1 MRDLAAEHSRDR
13 QELEDSIDQLS
24 RQIKLKQLIIDNF
37 VPPEVKARLLER
49 AEYDEDEDAWRLGAV
64 AAFDAPKSFAISR
77 PDSGWRWR
85 GERIML
91 VQLDM
96 PIRTTRDFR
105 PPEIAP
111 NLQAA
116 LDHAMLSESHD
127 ESIIV
132 DAAKH
137 RQMPKQ
143 QIRLNSAAANRR
155 SRR

>member
-1 MRDLAAEHSRDR
+1 MRDIAAEHSRDR

-49 AEYDEDEDAWRLGAV
+49 AEYDEDEDTWRLGAV
-64 AAFDAPKSFAISR
+64 AAAESPKAIPVLR

-85 GERIML
+85 GERILL

-96 PIRTTRDFR
+96 PTRTTRDFR

-111 NLQAA
+111 N
-116 LDHAMLSESHD
+116 
-127 ESIIV
+127 
-132 DAAKH
+132 
-137 RQMPKQ
+137 
-143 QIRLNSAAANRR
+143 
-155 SRR
+155 